1 MKKAVIITTAIF
13 FVLLVLLFITA
24 IVISFKTIKPTTE
37 AINRDL
43 ASYFSKIIYIP
54 EGIPPPQQILDKT
67 EYFWEMETP
76 QGEVTGIRL
85 KYDPSFTKG
94 KNTIQVTLEM
104 LENGDPSIFNKV
116 LPAVISD
123 KQSLDSAR
131 DPQKANL
138 NANQELGYEKLSL
151 FTKQETNQTTK
162 IIWEFKKESL
172 GDEVNKEYS
181 KLYKIPTALFKILY
195 NIPSLTLSLLA
206 G

>member
-1 MKKAVIITTAIF
+1 MKKIVIASFATVFALI
-13 FVLLVLLFITA
+13 VLLFITS
-24 IVISFKTIKPTTE
+24 IFVSFKTIKPTTE

-43 ASYFSKIIYIP
+43 KNYFSKIIYIP
-54 EGIPPPQQILDKT
+54 EGIPPPQQTLDKT

-104 LENGDPSIFNKV
+104 PENGDPSIFNKV

-151 FTKQETNQTTK
+151 FTKKETNQTTK

-172 GDEVNKEYS
+172 GNQLNEQYS
-181 KLYKIPTALFKILY
+181 KLYRYPPALLKILY
-195 NIPSLTLSLLA
+195 NIPSLTLGLLA

>member
-1 MKKAVIITTAIF
+1 MKKIVIASFATIF
-13 FVLLVLLFITA
+13 ALLVLLFI
-24 IVISFKTIKPTTE
+24 IIISVSFKTIKPTTE

-43 ASYFSKIIYIP
+43 ASYFSKIVYIP
-54 EGIPPPQQILDKT
+54 EGIPPPQQTLDKT

-85 KYDPSFTKG
+85 KYDPSFTQD

-104 LENGDPSIFNKV
+104 PQNGDPSIFNKV

-138 NANQELGYEKLSL
+138 SANQQAGYKSIKLLVLPETNKTAQIVWEFDKFNLPDDLKSKYKRLEKFPPGVLKFLYTLPHFILSL
-151 FTKQETNQTTK
+151 F
-162 IIWEFKKESL
+162 S
-172 GDEVNKEYS
+172 
-181 KLYKIPTALFKILY
+181 A
-195 NIPSLTLSLLA
+195 
-206 G
+206 